1 MGPLGPRPLALHL
14 HLAWLDA
21 VARSSDAF
29 ADGPGGVDAAAQG
42 RLLEALAGL
51 RAYWHHPRRETAAA
65 GSVVWQEGACR
76 LLDLGQAGG
85 QPVLVVP
92 SLINRARVLDLAE
105 DRSLVRHLAQAG
117 FRPLLLDW
125 GEPGARERG
134 YAVGD
139 YVRGPAA
146 GALRAAARLGGPPPV
161 LLGYCMGGLLA
172 LALATLRPAPV
183 AGLALLATPWDFHAG
198 GERLR
203 QILAAAS
210 APITAQAAAAGLV
223 PVESLQAAFAL
234 LDPPRWPASSAGS
247 PPWSPVASVRR
258 RSSRWRTGCRTAYR
272 WPVRRRSNPLALVR
286 GQPAGE
292 GPVAPERPAGPA
304 RAPQGPRLPRHPA
317 PRPYRPA
324 RLGRGAGRPP
334 AECDRRP
341 ARRRPRLHGGRQPP
355 AGGALR
361 AARGL
366 DAAIGS
372 EADRRVRRLPATYY
386 KAQDRSGTWARP
398 SGVSSRA
405 GLVPVS
411 R

>member
-1 MGPLGPRPLALHL
+1 LALHL

-42 RLLEALAGL
+42 RLLDALAGL
-51 RAYWHHPRRETAAA
+51 RAYWHHPRREAAAA

-92 SLINRARVLDLAE
+92 SLINRAHVLDLAE

-234 LDPPRWPASSAGS
+234 LDPPAVAGKFRGLTALE
-247 PPWSPVASVRR
+247 PGGERAEAFVAVED
-258 RSSRWRTGCRTAYR
+258 WLQDG
-272 WPVRRRSNPLALVR
+272 VPL
-286 GQPAGE
+286 
-292 GPVAPERPAGPA
+292 AGPA
-304 RAPQGPRLPRHPA
+304 ALEILWHWYAANLPARGLWRPNGRPVLPERLKVPVFLAIPCRDRIVPPASAEALAARLPEATVVRPEGGHVSMVVGSRRREELYEPLAAWMRRLAARPTAVSDGSRLPTIKRRTGRA
-317 PRPYRPA
+317 PRP
-324 RLGRGAGRPP
+324 G
-334 AECDRRP
+334 
-341 ARRRPRLHGGRQPP
+341 H
-355 AGGALR
+355 
-361 AARGL
+361 
-366 DAAIGS
+366 
-372 EADRRVRRLPATYY
+372 
-386 KAQDRSGTWARP
+386 
-398 SGVSSRA
+398 
-405 GLVPVS
+405 PV
-411 R
+411 